1 MLYGLG
7 PRAHRV
13 YSALLARIRSGE
25 LSAGTRLPPH
35 TQLAVSFAVA
45 PLTVRQVLAQLEAEG
60 FLVRERGRGTFVRAT
75 QRPEVLIVASNRSER
90 EALLGL
96 VERAGARAIVAATPA
111 EGLAALTRE
120 PSLVLVLA

>member
-45 PLTVRQVLAQLEAEG
+45 PLTMRQVLAQLEAEG
-60 FLVRERGRGTFVRAT
+60 FLVRERGRGTFVRAP
-75 QRPEVLIVASNRSER
+75 RPAEVLIVASDPTER
-90 EALLGL
+90 AALLSQ
-96 VERAGARAIVAATPA
+96 VEGAG
-111 EGLAALTRE
+111 
-120 PSLVLVLA
+120 